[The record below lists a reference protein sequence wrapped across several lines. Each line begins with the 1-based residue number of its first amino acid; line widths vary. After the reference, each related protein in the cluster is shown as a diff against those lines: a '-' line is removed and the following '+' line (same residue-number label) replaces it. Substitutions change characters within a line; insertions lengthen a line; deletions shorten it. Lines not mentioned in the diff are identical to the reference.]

1 MRIAVLTSTENFVWS
16 SMQEIIPHI
25 EETWQDYEKTVDQDI
40 PIINVD
46 ALKLNQLLPQIINV
60 NQLVVTCFNHR
71 ISQILKFVRFDLKLN
86 ISFIIYVHNMATISF
101 WPFRHWINENPFIE
115 SDVFVTTCEN
125 DNRTILQV
133 LPLAKTFVL
142 PFFKKSYVL
151 NDDLVPD
158 AIDSIVYIGRVSP
171 QKNLHNLIFGYAL
184 SKKNNPDLPD
194 LIIYGNE
201 DHLGSP
207 NCGIKCIDYLNN
219 LKNLT
224 SKLNIEKNVK
234 FSGFVSREE
243 IQKKLSSHKNL
254 VISASL
260 HSDENF
266 GMAILQGLCTQNYC
280 LISDWGGHS
289 DFKKY
294 YSDYV
299 TYMPVTMSLI
309 GPALTGAQI
318 SMSINNFL
326 KEFKQPKKISND
338 HSDFN
343 TSRAVFKK
351 ILKVPYANFQL
362 KFSNLGE
369 QIYAQKNSLFLD
381 SPSQIFTSFADPLFC
396 EISSHYI
403 GSTKSI
409 TTPDMH
415 TPPWVNKNLDGYA
428 IEDDHKGF
436 QQINTESVEKLHEY
450 GYS

>member
-1 MRIAVLTSTENFVWS
+1 
-16 SMQEIIPHI
+16 
-25 EETWQDYEKTVDQDI
+25 
-40 PIINVD
+40 
-46 ALKLNQLLPQIINV
+46 
-60 NQLVVTCFNHR
+60 
-71 ISQILKFVRFDLKLN
+71 
-86 ISFIIYVHNMATISF
+86 
-101 WPFRHWINENPFIE
+101 
-115 SDVFVTTCEN
+115 
-125 DNRTILQV
+125 
-133 LPLAKTFVL
+133 
-142 PFFKKSYVL
+142 
-151 NDDLVPD
+151 
-158 AIDSIVYIGRVSP
+158 
-171 QKNLHNLIFGYAL
+171 
-184 SKKNNPDLPD
+184 
-194 LIIYGNE
+194 
-201 DHLGSP
+201 
-207 NCGIKCIDYLNN
+207 
-219 LKNLT
+219 
-224 SKLNIEKNVK
+224 
-234 FSGFVSREE
+234 VSREE

-326 KEFKQPKKISND
+326 KEFKQPKTISND